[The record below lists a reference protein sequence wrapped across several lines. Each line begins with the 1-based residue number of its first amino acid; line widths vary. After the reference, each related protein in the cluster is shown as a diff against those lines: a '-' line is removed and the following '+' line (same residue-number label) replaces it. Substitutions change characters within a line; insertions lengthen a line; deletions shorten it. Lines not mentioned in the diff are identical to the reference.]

1 MELLRRRGA
10 HQPEEVEVSRSATRT
25 AGTTDL
31 VWRRRGSGGARGG
44 AGDADAAA
52 RRRRREVGGAQNA
65 RGTPGGG
72 EDCEG
77 LRGLSRRG
85 MGVVKKEPERTTSGD
100 EFEDFEVR
108 LRSLSFAAVLNR
120 GISCPF
126 QRHQLQQQ
134 SDHGRRDV
142 LPVPVPLVLRRP
154 AGHPSKG
161 ADIGSVWRVL
171 RCVRCAAPREVRTSG
186 HGALGARSMVQRC
199 RKKSLYQFY
208 TGDRHPGLRHGLT
221 AHRGQRTPPRIGTRT
236 HDTRSAAI
244 AHRRR
249 GRAAAL

>member
-1 MELLRRRGA
+1 MRARPLLTELSRRPQGGVNVGTTSRRGTR
-10 HQPEEVEVSRSATRT
+10 QPEEVEVSRSATRT

-108 LRSLSFAAVLNR
+108 LRSLSFSSSAREAFRQTDL
-120 GISCPF
+120 
-126 QRHQLQQQ
+126 HQPQQQ

-142 LPVPVPLVLRRP
+142 LPVPVPLVLRRS

-171 RCVRCAAPREVRTSG
+171 RCVRCAAPWEVPPPPPPPAR
-186 HGALGARSMVQRC
+186 ALA
-199 RKKSLYQFY
+199 
-208 TGDRHPGLRHGLT
+208 
-221 AHRGQRTPPRIGTRT
+221 
-236 HDTRSAAI
+236 
-244 AHRRR
+244 
-249 GRAAAL
+249 

>member
-1 MELLRRRGA
+1 MAEQAGRRSTGDA
-10 HQPEEVEVSRSATRT
+10 ECCSTKEE
-25 AGTTDL
+25 
-31 VWRRRGSGGARGG
+31 ARGG
-44 AGDADAAA
+44 RCTGSTRHTG
-52 RRRRREVGGAQNA
+52 RRR
-65 RGTPGGG
+65 
-72 EDCEG
+72 
-77 LRGLSRRG
+77 LSRYARTFASLV
-85 MGVVKKEPERTTSGD
+85 GVAKKEPGRTTSGD

-142 LPVPVPLVLRRP
+142 LPVPVPLVLRRS

-186 HGALGARSMVQRC
+186 HGARRTQHGPALPQEKPISI
-199 RKKSLYQFY
+199 LY
-208 TGDRHPGLRHGLT
+208 R
-221 AHRGQRTPPRIGTRT
+221 
-236 HDTRSAAI
+236 
-244 AHRRR
+244 
-249 GRAAAL
+249 